1 MDVAAWLERLGL
13 DEYAAAFADNGVEGE
28 LLARLT
34 NDDLKDLGVAR
45 LADRK
50 RLLDAVAGLAAG
62 RPDGGDAV
70 RATPDER
77 RQVTVLF
84 ADLAGYTRLVAEHG
98 AEKIHGLL
106 NRYFETVDSLV
117 GEYGGRVDKHIGDNV
132 MAIFGAP
139 LAHGDDPER
148 AVAVAQEIHERMPEL
163 ARETGLPVAAHVG
176 IACGVVVAGGTG
188 SDAHREY
195 TVTGDSVNLAAR
207 LQDRAAPGETLIS
220 DDVRRALAGKADLA
234 PLGDLALKGIGEP
247 VKAWRVVSPLR
258 RGAAAAGPLI
268 GRQAELRLFDGML
281 GACLAT
287 GKGHALVL
295 RGEAGIGKSRLVEEF
310 AAQAAARGYV
320 THKSLIFDFGVGKG
334 QDAIRSAVRSLLGL
348 EPGSGRQQREAAAER
363 AITGGI
369 AGANS
374 RAFLYDLLDLPQPAG
389 QMAIYDA
396 MSNDARQAGKRAV
409 VRELLASASAVA
421 PVAMFVEDIHWANAT
436 VLRHL
441 AEIAACAT
449 DARIILVMTS
459 RQEGYP
465 IDSAWRS
472 ETGGCALMTVDIGP
486 LRAEEASALANIYL
500 QDSQGVA
507 KDCVARAGGN
517 PLFLVQLLLNAR
529 DRAGSEIPA
538 TIQSLVLAR
547 MDRLLAAERLALQA
561 ASVLGQKFTLDALR
575 FILANAAY
583 ECARLVAAGLV
594 RSESGGYLFSHA
606 LVQQGAYDSLLEG
619 KRRELHG
626 RAAEY
631 YGEREPALHAQ
642 HLDRASDPRAAAAY
656 LQAAAGMAARFHF
669 ETALPL
675 IARGIEIAPT
685 PDTRHELLCLQGDA
699 LRGIGDTNGSIAAY
713 TAALA
718 CADGDAARIR
728 AMIGVAGGLRV
739 LGRREEALANLA
751 GAQRLAE
758 ATGSSEPL
766 ARIHYLRGN
775 VLFPSGDIDGCL
787 REHEAALRFA
797 RLAGSHELEARAFGG
812 LGDAHYL
819 RGHMRSACEQFRA
832 CVAMS
837 ESRNLRSIAVANR
850 HMIGWTRMYLL
861 EFREAIADGEAA
873 AEMARQISDNRV
885 AVLANLLL
893 ATAKFEIGE
902 VADAARHSVE
912 GSKLA
917 EIIGTGNFRVQCIV
931 WQARAES
938 LAGRMKDAMRLVDDA
953 VDLTGKVGE
962 TFFGPSALA
971 FRAALGGDSA
981 GRRRDLERGRKILD
995 RGCVAHNHFWYAQ
1008 FAIDGA
1014 LAHGEWQE
1022 AERFAADLE
1031 HYCSTQPLP
1040 WAEFLIERG
1049 RVLALVGQGRR
1060 DTALDAR
1067 IGRLREIADRAGLA
1081 ALGAGLEGAVR

>member
-13 DEYAAAFADNGVEGE
+13 DEYAAAFADNGVDGE

-50 RLLDAVAGLAAG
+50 RILDAVAGLAAG
-62 RPDGGDAV
+62 RPESGEAV

-106 NRYFETVDSLV
+106 NRYFETVDGLV

-148 AVAVAQEIHERMPEL
+148 AVAVAQEIHQRMPEL

-207 LQDRAAPGETLIS
+207 LQDRAAAGETLIS

-234 PLGDLALKGIGEP
+234 PLGDLVLKGIGEP

-258 RGAAAAGPLI
+258 QGAAAAGPLI
-268 GRQAELRLFDGML
+268 GREAELRLFDGML

-295 RGEAGIGKSRLVEEF
+295 RGEAGIGKSRLVEEY
-310 AAQAAARGYV
+310 AAQAAARGYA

-348 EPGSGRQQREAAAER
+348 EPVSGRQQREAAAER
-363 AITGGI
+363 AIAGGI
-369 AGANS
+369 VGPDR

-389 QMAIYDA
+389 QMANYDA
-396 MSNDARQAGKRAV
+396 MSNEVRQAGKRDV
-409 VRELLASASAVA
+409 VRDLVTSASAAA
-421 PVAMFVEDIHWANAT
+421 PIAMFIEDIHWANAT

-441 AEIAACAT
+441 AQIAASAA

-465 IDSAWRS
+465 IDSAWRG
-472 ETGGCALMTVDIGP
+472 ETGGCALMTVDVGP
-486 LRAEEASALANIYL
+486 LRAEEAGALAKGYL
-500 QDSQGVA
+500 QNSQSVA
-507 KDCVARAGGN
+507 MDCVARAGGN

-547 MDRLLAAERLALQA
+547 MDRLPAPDRLALQA

-575 FILANAAY
+575 HLLGNAAF

-626 RAAEY
+626 RAADH

-642 HLDRASDPRAAAAY
+642 HLDRACDPRAAVAY
-656 LQAAAGMAARFHF
+656 LRAAIGMAARFHF

-675 IARGIEIAPT
+675 IVRAIEIAPT
-685 PDTRHELLCLQGDA
+685 PDTRHELLCLHGDA

-728 AMIGVAGGLRV
+728 AAIGVAGGLRV
-739 LGRREEALANLA
+739 LDRREQALAGLA
-751 GAQRLAE
+751 DAQRLAE
-758 ATGSSEPL
+758 ANGMSEPL

-797 RLAGSHELEARAFGG
+797 RMAGSHELEARAFGG
-812 LGDAHYL
+812 LGDAYYL

-832 CVAMS
+832 CVAMA
-837 ESRNLRSIAVANR
+837 ESRNLRSIAAANR

-861 EFREAIADGEAA
+861 EFREAIGDSEAA
-873 AEMARQISDNRV
+873 AGLAREISDNR
-885 AVLANLLL
+885 ARLMAQMLL
-893 ATAKFEIGE
+893 ASIKLEIGPE
-902 VADAARHSVE
+902 REAARHSAE
-912 GSKLA
+912 GAKLA
-917 EIIGTGNFRVQCIV
+917 DVIGAGNFKAQCLMME
-931 WQARAES
+931 ARAEHS
-938 LAGRMKDAMRLVDDA
+938 LGNAGEASRLA
-953 VDLTGKVGE
+953 DLTVAAVAKFGS
-962 TFFGPSALA
+962 TFIGPAALA
-971 FRAALGGDSA
+971 FRAMISA
-981 GRRRDLERGRKILD
+981 DDADRRRDMEEARGILD
-995 RGCVAHNHFWYAQ
+995 RGCVSHNHFWYAQ
-1008 FAIDGA
+1008 FGIDGA
-1014 LAHGEWQE
+1014 LMRGEWRE
-1022 AERFAADLE
+1022 ALALADGLE
-1031 HYCSTQPLP
+1031 EYCSGQPLP
-1040 WAEFLIERG
+1040 WAEFLVERG
-1049 RVLALVGQGRR
+1049 RALAQWG
-1060 DTALDAR
+1060 
-1067 IGRLREIADRAGLA
+1067 
-1081 ALGAGLEGAVR
+1081 EGARGAAAASRLQNLLETAGRTGLSDQKIAIERSLQ